1 MTEDIE
7 YEISNSIDELDRI
20 LEWIRNCDAK
30 ASVLFAGEGILFS
43 IILTSDFL
51 KSATKYLSTSIENDE
66 YLVPSVAVLVIVSLL
81 VSLFFILSVITPI
94 TTNIKK
100 DSRIKLISNSTET
113 LPSIIFF
120 GEIKNQ
126 SFKKYKKMHRK
137 KYINKKYLLD
147 DYLFQI
153 YVNSIIAQKKHNYLK
168 FGIILFVFAL
178 LVTICLYAKLSWFKS
193 NWEWLQKNWT

>member
-94 TTNIKK
+94 TTNIKEK
-100 DSRIKLISNSTET
+100 IRA
-113 LPSIIFF
+113 FF
-120 GEIKNQ
+120 G
-126 SFKKYKKMHRK
+126 
-137 KYINKKYLLD
+137 
-147 DYLFQI
+147 
-153 YVNSIIAQKKHNYLK
+153 
-168 FGIILFVFAL
+168 
-178 LVTICLYAKLSWFKS
+178 
-193 NWEWLQKNWT
+193 